1 MIFYTTH
8 SKENEIN
15 KTLQS
20 PVEVNANI
28 NVSELDVMRPQFL
41 IKTADISGNYIYISK
56 LNRYYFIDTKT
67 NVDNAHTYLTLR
79 CDVLMSWKDEIM
91 NATGLIVKSQNRN
104 PYYGGVESECRT
116 ASKRYVYTNGQNI
129 FSDSGMLVLVTSEG

>member
-8 SKENEIN
+8 SKEHEIN

-41 IKTADISGNYIYISK
+41 IKTSDISGHYIYISK

-67 NVDNAHTYLTLR
+67 NVDNVHTYLTLR

-91 NATGLIVKSQNRN
+91 NATGLVVKSQNGN
-104 PYYGGVESECRT
+104 SYYGGVESECRT
-116 ASKRYVYTNGQNI
+116 TSKRYVYTNGQNI

>member
-41 IKTADISGNYIYISK
+41 IKKTDISGNYIYISK

-67 NVDNAHTYLTLR
+67 TVDNVHTYLTLR
-79 CDVLMSWKDEIM
+79 CDVLMSWKDVIM
-91 NATGLIVKSQNRN
+91 NATGHIVKSQNGN
-104 PYYGGVESECRT
+104 SYYGGVESECRT

>member
-1 MIFYTTH
+1 MIFYTTN

-20 PVEVNANI
+20 PIELNANI
-28 NVSELDVMRPQFL
+28 NVSELDVMRPQIL
-41 IKTADISGNYIYISK
+41 IKTSDISGNYIYISK
-56 LNRYYFIDTKT
+56 LGRYYFIDTKT
-67 NVDNAHTYLTLR
+67 NVDNVHTYLTLR

-91 NATGLIVKSQNRN
+91 NATGLVVKSQNGN
-104 PYYGGVESECRT
+104 SYYGGVASECRT
-116 ASKRYVYTNGQNI
+116 SSKRYVYENGQNI

>member
-20 PVEVNANI
+20 PIEVNANI
-28 NVSELDVMRPQFL
+28 NVSELDVIRPQFI

-67 NVDNAHTYLTLR
+67 NVDNVHTYLTLR

-91 NATGLIVKSQNRN
+91 NATGLIVKSQNGN
-104 PYYGGVESECRT
+104 SYYGGVESECRT

>member
-15 KTLQS
+15 KTLQY

-28 NVSELDVMRPQFL
+28 NVSELDVLRPQFL

-91 NATGLIVKSQNRN
+91 NATGHIVKSQNGN
-104 PYYGGVESECRT
+104 SYYGGVESECRT

>member
-8 SKENEIN
+8 SKEHEIN

-28 NVSELDVMRPQFL
+28 NVSELDIMRPQFL
-41 IKTADISGNYIYISK
+41 IKTTDIAGNYIYISK

-67 NVDNAHTYLTLR
+67 NVDNIHTYLTLR

-91 NATGLIVKSQNRN
+91 NATGLVVKSQNGN

-116 ASKRYVYTNGQNI
+116 ASKRYVYMNGQNI

>member
-8 SKENEIN
+8 SKEHEIN

-28 NVSELDVMRPQFL
+28 NVSELDIMRPQFL
-41 IKTADISGNYIYISK
+41 IKTSDISGNYIYISK

-67 NVDNAHTYLTLR
+67 NVDNVHTYLTLR
-79 CDVLMSWKDEIM
+79 CDVLMSWKNEIM
-91 NATGLIVKSQNRN
+91 NATGLIVKSQNGN
-104 PYYGGVESECRT
+104 QYYGGVESECRT
-116 ASKRYVYTNGQNI
+116 ASKRYVYTSGQNI

>member
-1 MIFYTTH
+1 MIFYTTN

-20 PVEVNANI
+20 PIELNANI
-28 NVSELDVMRPQFL
+28 NVSELDVMRPQIL
-41 IKTADISGNYIYISK
+41 IKTSDISGNYIYISK

-67 NVDNAHTYLTLR
+67 NVDNVHTYLTLR

-91 NATGLIVKSQNRN
+91 NATGLVVKSQNGN
-104 PYYGGVESECRT
+104 SYYGGVVSECRT
-116 ASKRYVYTNGQNI
+116 SSKRYVYENGQNI

>member
-28 NVSELDVMRPQFL
+28 NVSELDVMRPQFI
-41 IKTADISGNYIYISK
+41 IKTVDISGNYIYISK

-67 NVDNAHTYLTLR
+67 TLDNTHTYLTLR
-79 CDVLMSWKDEIM
+79 CDVLMSWKDVIM
-91 NATGLIVKSQNRN
+91 NATGHIVKSQNGN
-104 PYYGGVESECRT
+104 SYYGGVESECRT

>member
-20 PVEVNANI
+20 PVEVNANM
-28 NVSELDVMRPQFL
+28 NVSEWDVMRPQLL
-41 IKTADISGNYIYISK
+41 IKTTDISGNYIYIPK
-56 LNRYYFIDTKT
+56 LRRYYFIDTKT
-67 NVDNAHTYLTLR
+67 AIDNAHTHLTLR
-79 CDVLMSWKDEIM
+79 CDVLMTWKDEIM
-91 NATGLIVKSQNRN
+91 NATGLIVKSQNGN

-116 ASKRYVYTNGQNI
+116 SSKRYVYTNGQNI
-129 FSDSGMLVLVTSEG
+129 FSDSGMSVLVTSEG

>member
-41 IKTADISGNYIYISK
+41 IKTSDISGNYIYISK

-67 NVDNAHTYLTLR
+67 NVDNVHTYLTLR

-91 NATGLIVKSQNRN
+91 NATGHIVKSQNGN
-104 PYYGGVESECRT
+104 SYYGAVESECRT

>member
-28 NVSELDVMRPQFL
+28 NVSELDVIRPQFL

-67 NVDNAHTYLTLR
+67 NVDNVHTYLTLR

-91 NATGLIVKSQNRN
+91 NATGLIVKSQNGN
-104 PYYGGVESECRT
+104 SYYGGVESECRT

>member
-8 SKENEIN
+8 SKEHEIN

-41 IKTADISGNYIYISK
+41 IKTSVISGNYIYISK

-67 NVDNAHTYLTLR
+67 NVDNTHTYLTLR

-91 NATGLIVKSQNRN
+91 NATGLIVKSQNGN
-104 PYYGGVESECRT
+104 SYYGGVESECRT
-116 ASKRYVYTNGQNI
+116 TSKRYVYTNGQNI

>member
-28 NVSELDVMRPQFL
+28 NVSELDVLRPQFL

-67 NVDNAHTYLTLR
+67 NVDNVHTYLTLR

-91 NATGLIVKSQNRN
+91 NSTGLIVKSQNGN
-104 PYYGGVESECRT
+104 PYYGSVVSECRT
-116 ASKRYVYTNGQNI
+116 TSKRYVYTNGQNI

>member
-20 PVEVNANI
+20 PVEVSANM
-28 NVSELDVMRPQFL
+28 NVSELDVMRPQLL
-41 IKTADISGNYIYISK
+41 IKTTDISGNYIYISK
-56 LNRYYFIDTKT
+56 LRRYYFIDTKT
-67 NVDNAHTYLTLR
+67 TVDNTHTYLTLR
-79 CDVLMSWKDEIM
+79 CDVLMTWKDEIM
-91 NATGLIVKSQNRN
+91 NATGLIVKSQNGN
-104 PYYGGVESECRT
+104 PYYGGVVSECRT
-116 ASKRYVYTNGQNI
+116 VSKRYVYTNGQNI

>member
-8 SKENEIN
+8 SKEHEIN

-20 PVEVNANI
+20 PVEVNANM
-28 NVSELDVMRPQFL
+28 NVSELDIMRPQLL
-41 IKTADISGNYIYISK
+41 IKTANISGNYIYIPK
-56 LNRYYFIDTKT
+56 LRRYYFIDTKT
-67 NVDNAHTYLTLR
+67 NVDNVHTYLTLR

-91 NATGLIVKSQNRN
+91 NATGLIVKSQNGN
-104 PYYGGVESECRT
+104 SYYGGVECECRT

>member
-20 PVEVNANI
+20 PVEVNANM
-28 NVSELDVMRPQFL
+28 NVSELDVMRPQLL
-41 IKTADISGNYIYISK
+41 IKTTDISGNYIYISK
-56 LNRYYFIDTKT
+56 LRRYYFIDTKT
-67 NVDNAHTYLTLR
+67 TVDNTHTYLTLR
-79 CDVLMSWKDEIM
+79 CDVLMTWKDEIM
-91 NATGLIVKSQNRN
+91 NATGLIVKSQNGN
-104 PYYGGVESECRT
+104 PYYGGVVSECRT
-116 ASKRYVYTNGQNI
+116 VSKRYVYTNGQNI

>member
-28 NVSELDVMRPQFL
+28 NVSELDVTRPQFL
-41 IKTADISGNYIYISK
+41 IKTSDISGNYIYISK

-67 NVDNAHTYLTLR
+67 TVDNTHTYLTLR

-91 NATGLIVKSQNRN
+91 NATGLIVKSQNGN
-104 PYYGGVESECRT
+104 SYYGSVESECRT
-116 ASKRYVYTNGQNI
+116 SSKRYVYTNGQNI

>member
-20 PVEVNANI
+20 PVEVNANM
-28 NVSELDVMRPQFL
+28 NVSELDVMRPQLL
-41 IKTADISGNYIYISK
+41 IKATDISGNYIYIPK
-56 LNRYYFIDTKT
+56 LRRYYFIDAKT
-67 NVDNAHTYLTLR
+67 TVDNTHTYLTLR
-79 CDVLMSWKDEIM
+79 CDVLMTWKDEIM
-91 NATGLIVKSQNRN
+91 NATGLIVKSQNGN
-104 PYYGGVESECRT
+104 PYYGSVVSECRT
-116 ASKRYVYTNGQNI
+116 SSSRYVYTNGQNI

>member
-20 PVEVNANI
+20 PIEVNANI
-28 NVSELDVMRPQFL
+28 NVSELDVMRPQFI
-41 IKTADISGNYIYISK
+41 IKTVDISGNYIYISK

-67 NVDNAHTYLTLR
+67 TLDNTHTYLTLR
-79 CDVLMSWKDEIM
+79 CDVLMSWKDVIM
-91 NATGLIVKSQNRN
+91 NATGHIVKSQNGN
-104 PYYGGVESECRT
+104 SYYGGVESECRT

>member
-8 SKENEIN
+8 SKEHEIN

-20 PVEVNANI
+20 PVEVNANM
-28 NVSELDVMRPQFL
+28 NVSELDVMRPQLL
-41 IKTADISGNYIYISK
+41 IKTSDISGNYVYIPK
-56 LNRYYFIDTKT
+56 LMRYYFIDTQT
-67 NVDNAHTYLTLR
+67 NVDNVHTYLTLR

-91 NATGLIVKSQNRN
+91 NATGLIVKSQNGN
-104 PYYGGVESECRT
+104 SYYGSVESDCRT
-116 ASKRYVYTNGQNI
+116 TSKRYVYTNGQNI

>member
-20 PVEVNANI
+20 PVEVNANM
-28 NVSELDVMRPQFL
+28 NVTELDVMRPQLL
-41 IKTADISGNYIYISK
+41 IKTSDISGNYIYIPK
-56 LNRYYFIDTKT
+56 LRRYYFIDTKT
-67 NVDNAHTYLTLR
+67 NVDNIHTYLTLR
-79 CDVLMSWKDEIM
+79 CDVLLSWKDEIM
-91 NATGLIVKSQNRN
+91 NATGHIVKSQNGN
-104 PYYGGVESECRT
+104 SYYGGVESECRT

>member
-8 SKENEIN
+8 SKEHEIN

-20 PVEVNANI
+20 PVEVNTNI

-41 IKTADISGNYIYISK
+41 IKTSDISGNYIYISK

-67 NVDNAHTYLTLR
+67 NVDNVHTYLTLR

-91 NATGLIVKSQNRN
+91 NATGLIVKSQNGN

>member
-20 PVEVNANI
+20 PIEVNANI

-67 NVDNAHTYLTLR
+67 NVDNVHTYLTLR

-91 NATGLIVKSQNRN
+91 NATGLIVKSQNGN
-104 PYYGGVESECRT
+104 SYYGGVESECRT

>member
-15 KTLQS
+15 KTLQT

-28 NVSELDVMRPQFL
+28 NVSELDVLRPQFL

-67 NVDNAHTYLTLR
+67 NVDNVHTYLTLR
-79 CDVLMSWKDEIM
+79 CDVLMSWKDQIM
-91 NATGLIVKSQNRN
+91 NATGLIVKSQNGN
-104 PYYGGVESECRT
+104 SYYGGVESECRT

>member
-28 NVSELDVMRPQFL
+28 NVCELDVMRPQFL

-67 NVDNAHTYLTLR
+67 NVDNVHTYLTLR

-91 NATGLIVKSQNRN
+91 NATGHIVKSQNGN
-104 PYYGGVESECRT
+104 SYYGGVESECRT

>member
-8 SKENEIN
+8 SKEHEIN

-28 NVSELDVMRPQFL
+28 NVSELDVTRPQFL
-41 IKTADISGNYIYISK
+41 IKTSDISGNYIYISK

-67 NVDNAHTYLTLR
+67 TVDNTHTYLTLR

-91 NATGLIVKSQNRN
+91 NATGLIVKSQNGN
-104 PYYGGVESECRT
+104 SYYGGVESECRT
-116 ASKRYVYTNGQNI
+116 TSKRYVYTNGQNI

>member
-1 MIFYTTH
+1 MIFYTTN

-15 KTLQS
+15 KALQS
-20 PVEVNANI
+20 PVELNANI
-28 NVSELDVMRPQFL
+28 NVSELDVMRPQIL
-41 IKTADISGNYIYISK
+41 IKTSDISGNYIYISK

-67 NVDNAHTYLTLR
+67 NVDNVHTYLTLR

-91 NATGLIVKSQNRN
+91 NATGLVVKSQNGN
-104 PYYGGVESECRT
+104 PYYGGVVSECRT
-116 ASKRYVYTNGQNI
+116 SSKRYVYTNGQNI

>member
-28 NVSELDVMRPQFL
+28 NVSELDVIRPQFL

-67 NVDNAHTYLTLR
+67 NVDNIHTYLTLR

-91 NATGLIVKSQNRN
+91 NATGLVVKSQNGN
-104 PYYGGVESECRT
+104 SYYGGVESECRT
-116 ASKRYVYTNGQNI
+116 SSKRYVYTNGQNI